1 MSKEIIT
8 IFFDA
13 NLKLRI
19 CSGVN
24 FLEES
29 RDDRLYQWSD
39 DHWYDLLTLLGE
51 RYVLSGWYNEP
62 SYQLMVSKIF
72 DQQLDAYCSS
82 EQKQAL
88 LAGHRYMQTVSEKF
102 Q

>member
-1 MSKEIIT
+1 MREQIT

-13 NLKLRI
+13 ALKLRI

-24 FLEES
+24 FIEDS

-39 DHWYDLLTLLGE
+39 DHHYDLLSLLGE
-51 RYVLSGWYNEP
+51 RYMLYGWYNEL

-72 DQQLDAYCSS
+72 DQQADMYVSP
-82 EQKQAL
+82 EHKQEL
-88 LAGHRYMQTVSEKF
+88 LAGHRYMQTVSEKSI
-102 Q
+102 